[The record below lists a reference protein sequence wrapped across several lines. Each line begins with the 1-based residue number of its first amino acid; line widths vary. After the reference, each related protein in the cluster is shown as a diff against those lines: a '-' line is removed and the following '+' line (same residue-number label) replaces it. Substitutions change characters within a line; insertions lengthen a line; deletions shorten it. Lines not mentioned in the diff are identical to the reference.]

1 MKRMT
6 EIGDEQMKN
15 LKVWARN
22 AQSVELVTRDKQ
34 SFAPPILLERTTAQ
48 YRGATMDGYWQLPLQ
63 HRQAFPLN
71 DGDGYWF
78 KILIENG
85 ETRYRVDPYARA
97 LNHSESYSIY
107 KDPDQFQW
115 TDSGHRPPSRGQM
128 VIYQLFQGGYVGR
141 GDENWKDPA
150 GNNYHFGWGPA
161 RKGNFPQL
169 RNKLDYI
176 QTLGVNTIE
185 ILPINEF
192 NGDSYIGYASVTFFA
207 IESSYGNVVGDG
219 SSYDDL
225 KTFINHA
232 HARGISVIA
241 DVVLNHFGRAGDSG
255 PLWNFD
261 STTKNIYFSGEEASN
276 QAGGTFGMAPN
287 WKSYEVQKYIE
298 DACRYYLEE
307 LHFDGLRFDFTSQ
320 IVNKNAGA
328 GDNSGSEV
336 LRMLVSGLKE
346 AYPEK
351 LFMCEHWDE
360 YTGSYSR
367 WMMDHIG
374 FDAGWFNFRQPMQ
387 RSLEPFAQGVE
398 ENLAH
403 AINGGNYPHA
413 HSRVI
418 YANNHD
424 ECWWDGGPKQDKYY
438 PVSQFG
444 WRGEYWSKKK
454 SRMMYALSFFVP
466 GIPLFFMGD
475 EFAME
480 GSFNDARKDH
490 ILNWTLENITPGA
503 EFKAMFQRLIQVRQT
518 YDPLTRDGTTFE
530 WLQYPKDGWFAFKR
544 KWGAAVLIVA
554 GNWTGFDMLHYAVAT
569 NGETGNW
576 SQIFNSDSTH
586 FGGDGVGNYLNNPN
600 SGGGTITINIPKNG
614 IVVMGR
620 TSF

>member
-1 MKRMT
+1 MIK
-6 EIGDEQMKN
+6 
-15 LKVWARN
+15 
-22 AQSVELVTRDKQ
+22 
-34 SFAPPILLERTTAQ
+34 
-48 YRGATMDGYWQLPLQ
+48 
-63 HRQAFPLN
+63 
-71 DGDGYWF
+71 
-78 KILIENG
+78 
-85 ETRYRVDPYARA
+85 
-97 LNHSESYSIY
+97 
-107 KDPDQFQW
+107 
-115 TDSGHRPPSRGQM
+115 
-128 VIYQLFQGGYVGR
+128 
-141 GDENWKDPA
+141 
-150 GNNYHFGWGPA
+150 
-161 RKGNFPQL
+161 
-169 RNKLDYI
+169 
-176 QTLGVNTIE
+176 
-185 ILPINEF
+185 
-192 NGDSYIGYASVTFFA
+192 
-207 IESSYGNVVGDG
+207 
-219 SSYDDL
+219 
-225 KTFINHA
+225 
-232 HARGISVIA
+232 
-241 DVVLNHFGRAGDSG
+241 
-255 PLWNFD
+255 
-261 STTKNIYFSGEEASN
+261 
-276 QAGGTFGMAPN
+276 
-287 WKSYEVQKYIE
+287 
-298 DACRYYLEE
+298 ACRYYLEE

-480 GSFNDARKDH
+480 GSFNDA
-490 ILNWTLENITPGA
+490 
-503 EFKAMFQRLIQVRQT
+503 
-518 YDPLTRDGTTFE
+518 
-530 WLQYPKDGWFAFKR
+530 
-544 KWGAAVLIVA
+544 
-554 GNWTGFDMLHYAVAT
+554 
-569 NGETGNW
+569 
-576 SQIFNSDSTH
+576 
-586 FGGDGVGNYLNNPN
+586 
-600 SGGGTITINIPKNG
+600 
-614 IVVMGR
+614 GR
-620 TSF
+620 TIS